1 MNDPPRSFSAGMVR
15 RALEE
20 RGETLDEGVAD
31 FFTRWRRTHN
41 DAVFSAYTPE
51 MRAVRKNHLVTGL
64 PDTYGRGRILPDYRR
79 VALYGVDVLVRRK
92 RADLADLGQQA
103 RASAGRLSCC
113 DGTFKLRD
121 EIARQVD
128 ALTDLAAMARSY
140 GFDVTKPAADAR
152 QAIQWTY
159 FAYLAAVKEHD
170 GAAISLGRLDAFF
183 DVYIEQDI
191 KSGALTEAQAQ
202 ELIDHLV
209 IKLRLV
215 RQLRPKAYDEIFA
228 GDPVWATL
236 CIGGARYT
244 GGGHLVTKT
253 SWRFLRSLVNLG
265 PAPEPNFTVLWDVHA
280 LPAGFRRFC
289 AQVSASTCSIQYIND
304 HLMRAT
310 YRTDDYGV
318 SCCVSGMKL
327 GAETQ
332 FFGAR
337 CNLPKL
343 LLYSLNGG
351 VDEIT
356 GVRVAPAAL
365 DRNLGGPAIF
375 IDVATNAPA
384 PLEYDDVRRRL
395 DGYMDWLVAT
405 YVDVNNL
412 IHECHDAYNYE
423 ANMMALIDSVP
434 SRRFMAFGVAGLSVL
449 TDSLSAV
456 KHALVTPILDEST
469 GLCVGFDVDG
479 EWPAFGN
486 DDDRADAIAVDIVRN
501 FHAKLCTRRMY
512 RDAIP
517 TLSVLTITSNVMY
530 GANTGCT
537 PDGRERGAP
546 FAPGANPMHERDK
559 KGALCSLNSVAKIP
573 YETCMDG
580 VSNTFSIPAPSLG
593 KTEKDRLNNLC
604 ALLDGYFAKGAQH
617 LNVNVMSRETLVEAM
632 NDPERYP
639 NLTVRVSGY
648 AVNFNRLS
656 KAHQR
661 EVIARTFHSAV

>member
-1 MNDPPRSFSAGMVR
+1 MVR

-92 RADLADLGQQA
+92 RRDLADLGQ
-103 RASAGRLSCC
+103 RASGAFQGGL
-113 DGTFKLRD
+113 GTFKLRD
-121 EIARQVD
+121 EIARQVG

-140 GFDVTKPAADAR
+140 GFDVAKPAANAR

-183 DVYIEQDI
+183 DVYIERDI
-191 KSGALTEAQAQ
+191 KSGALTEAGAQELIDHLVIKLRLVRQLRPKAYDEYFAYLAAVKEHDGAAISLGRLDAFFDVYIERDIKSGALTEAGAQ

-253 SWRFLRSLVNLG
+253 SWRFLQSLVNLG

-304 HLMRAT
+304 ILMRAA

-356 GVRVAPAAL
+356 GARVAPADL

-405 YVDVNNL
+405 YVDVANVLVFPNNCISGWCCMEIRQIYL
-412 IHECHDAYNYE
+412 IYYFQYDF
-423 ANMMALIDSVP
+423 LFSGDP
-434 SRRFMAFGVAGLSVL
+434 
-449 TDSLSAV
+449 
-456 KHALVTPILDEST
+456 
-469 GLCVGFDVDG
+469 
-479 EWPAFGN
+479 
-486 DDDRADAIAVDIVRN
+486 
-501 FHAKLCTRRMY
+501 
-512 RDAIP
+512 
-517 TLSVLTITSNVMY
+517 
-530 GANTGCT
+530 
-537 PDGRERGAP
+537 
-546 FAPGANPMHERDK
+546 
-559 KGALCSLNSVAKIP
+559 CSFLPK
-573 YETCMDG
+573 
-580 VSNTFSIPAPSLG
+580 
-593 KTEKDRLNNLC
+593 
-604 ALLDGYFAKGAQH
+604 
-617 LNVNVMSRETLVEAM
+617 
-632 NDPERYP
+632 
-639 NLTVRVSGY
+639 
-648 AVNFNRLS
+648 
-656 KAHQR
+656 
-661 EVIARTFHSAV
+661 